1 MSCTNNNFIL
11 KQSMDK
17 FHKQIDFSTVLF
29 IVYFPSC
36 NDLKI
41 EIKKKKGTSVSLV
54 TSRRFPGLPC

>member
-1 MSCTNNNFIL
+1 
-11 KQSMDK
+11 MDK

-41 EIKKKKGTSVSLV
+41 EIKKKKGDICV
-54 TSRRFPGLPC
+54 PCDFQKISWSAMLEFDLLYS